1 MKIVI
6 IGGSGLIGTKVAGR
20 LRAQG
25 HTVLQASPQSGVN
38 SVTGEGLAQALSGAE
53 VVVDVTNSPSWEDSA
68 VLAFFESST
77 RNLLK
82 AEQEAGV
89 RQHVALS
96 IVGIERSPEN
106 GYFRAKLAQE
116 SLIKS
121 GGVPHTI
128 VRSTQFL
135 EFLSGIAD
143 AGTEKNAVRVSTG
156 AFQPIAA
163 DDVAKFIAEAAV
175 STALNDTFEIA
186 GPEKAAMSEFIR
198 RYLALT
204 KDDREVVAD
213 PAAKYFGSAIDDQS
227 LVPIGAA
234 RLGSLNLDEWFTMRS
249 EAAK

>member
-6 IGGSGLIGTKVAGR
+6 MGGFGLIGTKVAGR
-20 LRAQG
+20 LKAQG
-25 HTVLQASPQSGVN
+25 HTVLQASPQNGVN

-53 VVVDVTNSPSWEDSA
+53 IVVDVTNSPSWEDSA

-82 AEQEAGV
+82 AEQQAGV
-89 RQHVALS
+89 RHHVALS

-121 GGVPHTI
+121 GGVAYTI

-135 EFLSGIAD
+135 EFLGGIAD
-143 AGTEKNAVRVSTG
+143 AGTANQVVRVSTG

-163 DDVAKFIAEAAV
+163 DDVAGFIAEAAV
-175 STALNDTFEIA
+175 SPALNDSFDIA
-186 GPEKAAMSEFIR
+186 GPENTAMSDFIQ

-204 KDDREVVAD
+204 GDGREVVAD
-213 PAAKYFGSAIDDQS
+213 PAAIYFGSAIDNQS

-234 RLGSLNLDEWFTMRS
+234 KLGNLNLETWFGMRS
-249 EAAK
+249 KAAG